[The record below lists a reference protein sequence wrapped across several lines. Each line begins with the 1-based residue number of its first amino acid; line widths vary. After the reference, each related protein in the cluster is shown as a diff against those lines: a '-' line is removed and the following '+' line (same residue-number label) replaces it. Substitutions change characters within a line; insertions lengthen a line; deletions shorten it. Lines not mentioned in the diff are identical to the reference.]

1 MSVAKPVV
9 EYAKSIKIRTDLGSS
24 VQAFK
29 RLLQYSKPY
38 LMYFIVIVVLTLTKS
53 YLFTIEPLVT
63 SKIID
68 DVILHG
74 KQDLLL
80 GYLTTILLS
89 VFAYGALS
97 WIALYIN
104 GYAAQKM
111 IRDIRSEYYSSLQE
125 KSFGFYD
132 SSNIGDLCS
141 RATVDLQAVDMFLRT
156 WIANSAEMV
165 FTVTAIF
172 IQMYSVNPLMSLVAM
187 LPMPFIF
194 FFNFKL
200 YTQTMPLFRKMQMIM
215 GRLSAYVQQNIIGM
229 KNVRIFNR
237 EEEMEKGFED
247 VEKIFVDTAISAGRI
262 QSIYMPSAPTI
273 LTLGATLVYLVGANL
288 IVAPTAM
295 LTIGQLT
302 LFTRY
307 MTRMSMP
314 LRNITMLI
322 GTWINASAGLER
334 VFYIM
339 DRPVEVYDMPNASD
353 HKITRGEVE
362 FRDVTFGYA
371 EDKPVLKDLNFTVKP
386 GEKIAILG
394 ATGSGKSSLIYLIPR
409 FYDVQKGS
417 VLIDG
422 VDVKDF
428 KLASLR
434 RQMGMV
440 FQDVFLFSG
449 TIASNIAFGRPD
461 ASTEEIEN
469 AAKLSRIH
477 DFITELPEGYDT
489 PVGERGVTLSGGQK
503 QRLTIARA
511 LVTNPKI
518 LILDD
523 SLSFVDAKTE
533 QEIQAAIDEATK
545 GRTTFIIAQRLST
558 IKNADRIIVLDNGV
572 VIEIG
577 THNELMARGAIYRRI
592 YETQFLDKAPE
603 KLLGVVS

>member
-9 EYAKSIKIRTDLGSS
+9 EYAQSIKIRTDLGSS

-29 RLLQYSKPY
+29 RLIKYSKKY
-38 LMYFIVIVVLTLTKS
+38 LPFFVFIVVFTLAKS
-53 YLFTIEPLVT
+53 YLFTIEPLIT

-68 DVILHG
+68 DVVVGG
-74 KQDLLL
+74 KTNLLI
-80 GYLTTILLS
+80 GYLTTILES
-89 VFAYGALS
+89 VFAYGAVS
-97 WIALYIN
+97 WIILYAN
-104 GYAAQKM
+104 GYAASLM
-111 IRDIRSEYYSSLQE
+111 IRDIRGEYYARLQE

-141 RATVDLQAVDMFLRT
+141 RATADLQAVDMFLRT
-156 WIANSAEMV
+156 WVSTSADTV
-165 FTVTAIF
+165 FTVVAIF
-172 IQMYSVNPLMSLVAM
+172 IQMWSVNHEMSLVSM
-187 LPMPFIF
+187 IPMPFIF
-194 FFNFKL
+194 YFNFKL

-215 GRLSAYVQQNIIGM
+215 GRLSAYVQQNILGM

-237 EEEMEKGFED
+237 EGEMEEGFED
-247 VEKIFVDTAISAGRI
+247 VEKIFVDTAISAGRL

-273 LTLGATLVYLVGANL
+273 LTLGATIVYVVGASL
-288 IVAPTAM
+288 IVSPGAL
-295 LTIGQLT
+295 LTVGQLT

-322 GTWINASAGLER
+322 GNWINASAGIER

-339 DRPVEVYDMPNASD
+339 DVPVEVHDLPNAKD
-353 HKITRGEVE
+353 YDIARGQVE
-362 FRDVTFGYA
+362 FRDVTFGYIA
-371 EDKPVLKDLNFTVKP
+371 DKPVLNNINFTVKP

-422 VDVKDF
+422 IDVRDF
-428 KLASLR
+428 KLESLR
-434 RQMGMV
+434 RQIGIV

-449 TIASNIAFGRPD
+449 TVASNICFGRPD
-461 ASTEEIEN
+461 APLEEVMN
-469 AAKLSRIH
+469 VAKLSRIH
-477 DFITELPEGYDT
+477 DFIEELPEEYDT

-511 LVTNPKI
+511 LITNPKI

-572 VIEIG
+572 VVEIG
-577 THNELMARGAIYRRI
+577 THNELMANGAIYRRI

-603 KLLGVVS
+603 EILGMVS

>member
-1 MSVAKPVV
+1 
-9 EYAKSIKIRTDLGSS
+9 
-24 VQAFK
+24 
-29 RLLQYSKPY
+29 
-38 LMYFIVIVVLTLTKS
+38 MYFIVIVVLTLTKS